1 MVVDFWREMML
12 EQDDFRLIYSKIG
25 KMYLVLV

>member
-1 MVVDFWREMML
+1 MKNSKIQML